1 MFKSLA
7 INITVSDYEPTT
19 KNDALLEQIVRSDK
33 VVMKVAEQI
42 SQGERRGS
50 FVYDADDLDLAVIWS
65 TATLEN
71 L

>member
-7 INITVSDYEPTT
+7 INITVSDYESTT

-42 SQGERRGS
+42 SQGERRGA

>member
-7 INITVSDYEPTT
+7 INITVSDYEPST
-19 KNDALLEQIVRSDK
+19 KNEALLEKIVRSDK
-33 VVMKVAEQI
+33 VVIKVAEQI
-42 SQGERRGS
+42 AQGERRGA

-65 TATLEN
+65 TATVVN